1 MGIDKKQAWILGLL
15 GIILLAVW
23 IRAFTVRPVPSH
35 RPAAQKGL
43 APRQSSEAVPV
54 DSPSSPARVRFQDWA
69 DSPFLMDREQPQ
81 DGEPIS
87 ATAPGEYSLSGIL
100 WDPRAPSAIVDNRVV
115 NVGDQIGPWRI
126 VEIQKDR
133 VILSNGEETKTLQSE

>member
-23 IRAFTVRPVPSH
+23 IRAFTVRPVHSH
-35 RPAAQKGL
+35 NPAGPKVSN
-43 APRQSSEAVPV
+43 PRQPPEAV
-54 DSPSSPARVRFQDWA
+54 SAGSASSSAGAHFQDWA
-69 DSPFLMDREQPQ
+69 DSPFLMDRGQPQ

-87 ATAPGEYSLSGIL
+87 ATTPGEYSLSGIL

-126 VEIQKDR
+126 VEIQRDR